1 MRWPLHPQPCPGEAL
16 TSWLER
22 IADVYDMP
30 MDALVRYNL
39 GAAGFADDLDRD
51 PLTWA
56 VKSSV
61 PSTRALLER

>member
-1 MRWPLHPQPCPGEAL
+1 L